1 MDALRTFLIV
11 ILVLLLLRYAL
22 RLAAPYILRYAS
34 KKLQQRF
41 QQQFGGFENSNT
53 QHPEGSVNVHSK
65 PSDKKRSTKV
75 VGDYIDY
82 EEID

>member
-22 RLAAPYILRYAS
+22 KLAAPYILRYAS
-34 KKLQQRF
+34 KKLEKRF
-41 QQQFGGFENSNT
+41 RQQFGGFENPNEQS
-53 QHPEGSVNVHSK
+53 EGNVDLQSK
-65 PSDKKRSTKV
+65 SKEKRRSTKV

>member
-11 ILVLLLLRYAL
+11 ILVLLLLRYAFK
-22 RLAAPYILRYAS
+22 LAAPYLLRYAG
-34 KKLQQRF
+34 KKLEKRF
-41 QQQFGGFENSNT
+41 RQQFGDFKE
-53 QHPEGSVNVHSK
+53 QAQRQPEGSVHVHSK
-65 PSDKKRSTKV
+65 PEGKKRATKV

>member
-22 RLAAPYILRYAS
+22 KLAAPYILRYAS
-34 KKLQQRF
+34 KKLEKRF
-41 QQQFGGFENSNT
+41 RQQFGGFENST
-53 QHPEGSVNVHSK
+53 EQPEGSIHMQPKSK
-65 PSDKKRSTKV
+65 DKRRSTKV

>member
-11 ILVLLLLRYAL
+11 ILVLLLLRFAL
-22 RLAAPYILRYAS
+22 KLAAPYLLRYAS
-34 KKLQQRF
+34 KKLEKRF
-41 QQQFGGFENSNT
+41 RQQFGGFEN
-53 QHPEGSVNVHSK
+53 QGEPQAEGSVHVQSK
-65 PSDKKRSTKV
+65 PDGKRRATKV

>member
-11 ILVLLLLRYAL
+11 ILVLLMLRFAL
-22 RLAAPYILRYAS
+22 KLAAPYILRYAS

-41 QQQFGGFENSNT
+41 EQQFGAFE
-53 QHPEGSVNVHSK
+53 QQQPPKPEGSVHVHRK
-65 PSDKKRSTKV
+65 PQGKKEATKV

>member
-11 ILVLLLLRYAL
+11 ILVLLGLRFALKLAAPYLLRYAS
-22 RLAAPYILRYAS
+22 RKIQ
-34 KKLQQRF
+34 KRF
-41 QQQFGGFENSNT
+41 QQQFEGFQ
-53 QHPEGSVNVHSK
+53 QHQRQSPESKVDLNANSK
-65 PSDKKRSTKV
+65 PKKRATKV

>member
-1 MDALRTFLIV
+1 MDALKTFLIV
-11 ILVLLLLRYAL
+11 ILVLLLLRFAL
-22 RLAAPYILRYAS
+22 KLAAPYILRYTS

-41 QQQFGGFENSNT
+41 ESQFGSFEQQQT
-53 QHPEGSVNVHSK
+53 PKPEGSVHVHSK
-65 PSDKKRSTKV
+65 PQSKRESTKV